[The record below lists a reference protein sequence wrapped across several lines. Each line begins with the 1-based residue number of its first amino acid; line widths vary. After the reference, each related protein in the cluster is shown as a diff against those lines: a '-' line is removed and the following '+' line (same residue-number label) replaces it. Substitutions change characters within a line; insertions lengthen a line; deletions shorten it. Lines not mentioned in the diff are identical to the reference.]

1 MKDLLYRGLVKD
13 INVRFSYAVTTEV
26 AKTAIIKHDC
36 DPVVGHLLSR
46 ALTAGVLCSP
56 TLGEDERAS
65 ITWQYP
71 GLLKKVMVDFG
82 SGSDVRGTTSVKQL
96 MDQVSSEEQIYGDTG
111 SLSVLKSNAK
121 AVVASGTCEAVM
133 MDLVS
138 DLCYYFSVSDQLE
151 TDMYIGVGLSQ
162 DPENPVHIC
171 QGVLLQAMPGCD
183 FEALEKMR
191 RILHSAEFKK
201 SLAQEPNSEN
211 SAEMILRELL
221 KEQEQLPEYEIHPC
235 KTPKFKCE
243 CSRKKTSGVLVTLNA
258 DDIKDIL
265 AKGEDVKI
273 SCHFCSEVYSFTP
286 KEVASQN

>member
-1 MKDLLYRGLVKD
+1 MKDLLYRGLVKG

-26 AKTAIIKHDC
+26 AITAIIKHDC

-82 SGSDVRGTTSVKQL
+82 SDSDVRGTTSVKQL
-96 MDQVSSEEQIYGDTG
+96 MNQVSSEEQIYGDTG
-111 SLSVLKSNAK
+111 SLSVLTSNSK
-121 AVVASGTCEAVM
+121 TVIASGTCEAVM

-162 DPENPVHIC
+162 DPQSPVHIC

-201 SLAQEPNSEN
+201 SLAQEPDSDN

-221 KEQEQLPEYEIHPC
+221 KEQEELPEYEIHPC
-235 KTPKFKCE
+235 KAPKFKCQ
-243 CSRKKTSGVLVTLNA
+243 CSREKTSRVLATLNE
-258 DDIKDIL
+258 DDVKDIL
-265 AKGEDVKI
+265 AKDEDVKV
-273 SCHFCSEVYSFTP
+273 SCHFCSEVYSFSP
-286 KEVASQN
+286 KEVESQK